1 MSKKVFQRT
10 FISFTC
16 IARVEKSTKTR
27 KCYEKY
33 KKKKKKNT
41 IYPNR

>member
-16 IARVEKSTKTR
+16 IARVEKSTKTIQR
-27 KCYEKY
+27 VNTNKL
-33 KKKKKKNT
+33 T